1 MKKRFLLLLIP
12 FLFISHV
19 KANEVGADIPR
30 NTQTQIE
37 LPPTAQCFNSSY
49 DAINTRFSQGQVIE
63 EGFIIGSSTY
73 NCSFGSRGVYSFST
87 NFLTDESQL
96 YSLAVY
102 VGNSS
107 GYGLS
112 SFNKLGIADST
123 YVARNQI
130 VYNGSNAT
138 LFSSR
143 LLSNAG
149 EFYDPTGN
157 VGNPLT
163 YVKYSIIYIVFS
175 AHSNSNSIAIDFS
188 WNGSPVNSYLFGYHL
203 EPLGPVSN
211 LSQSDVSRIVNN
223 ATRDLASQ
231 SSINALQETENQI
244 KQGIT
249 DVNDTLNNDDVTEST
264 NEASDFFNGFTTDT
278 HGLTAII
285 TAPLTLIS
293 SITSKSCSPLVLPL
307 PFVDKDLTLPCMGAI
322 YSQYFG
328 SFLSIYQLITFGIVA
343 YWVCVRIFNLVKDF
357 KNPDHDEIEVLDL

>member
-1 MKKRFLLLLIP
+1 MKKRFLFLLIP
-12 FLFISHV
+12 FLFISNV
-19 KANEVGADIPR
+19 KANEVGSYIPR
-30 NTQTQIE
+30 NTQTQID

-49 DAINTRFSQGQVIE
+49 DSIDTRFSEGQVIN
-63 EGFIIGSSTY
+63 EGIIIGSSTY
-73 NCSFGSRGVYSFST
+73 NCSFGSRGVYSFTT

-96 YSLAVY
+96 YSLAIY

-107 GYGLS
+107 DYGLS

-123 YVARNQI
+123 YLARNQI

-149 EFYDPTGN
+149 EFYDPTPN
-157 VGNPLT
+157 HLT
-163 YVKYSIIYIVFS
+163 FVTYSIIYIVFA

-188 WNGSPVNSYLFGYHL
+188 WNDSPVNSYLFGYHL

-211 LSQSDVSRIVNN
+211 LSQSDVSRIVEN
-223 ATRDLASQ
+223 ATSDLATQ

-343 YWVCVRIFNLVKDF
+343 YWVCVRVFNLVKDF